1 MQKFEFI
8 ELEKINSIGIIW
20 LNRDEVRNAF
30 NDVMIN
36 EIMHALD
43 HLNSDQETKVIV
55 FAGRGKVFC
64 AGADLNWMKKMVNY
78 SEQENYDDALNLAKM
93 LNKIYVSKKPTVAR
107 VHGHAFAGG
116 MGLLCACDIAVANIE
131 AEFCLSEVKI
141 GLIPSTISPYV
152 IRSLSPRASSRY
164 MITAEKFSAAEAYRL
179 GMLHEICIPD
189 KFDEKIDE
197 ILTSIVNNAPMAMS
211 KTKKLMNDF
220 SYSLFTEAHIDDTA
234 ARIAKV
240 RISKEG
246 QEGINSF
253 LNKSKPNWMNN
264 SE

>member
-1 MQKFEFI
+1 
-8 ELEKINSIGIIW
+8 
-20 LNRDEVRNAF
+20 
-30 NDVMIN
+30 MIS

-43 HLNSDQETKVIV
+43 HLNSDQGTKVIV

-189 KFDEKIDE
+189 KLDEKIDE
-197 ILTSIVNNAPMAMS
+197 ILTSIVNNAPVAMS
-211 KTKKLMNDF
+211 KTKKLINDF
-220 SYSLFTEAHIDDTA
+220 SYSLYTDANIEDTA

-240 RISKEG
+240 RITKEG

-253 LNKSKPNWMNN
+253 LNKSKPTWINN